1 MKEKLLALAA
11 QYDIPLTA
19 AGAAALC
26 GYLERL
32 LETNRAMNLTA
43 ITDPDEALCKHLLD
57 CLVAAALPEMAGRVA
72 DVGAGAGFPSVVIKA
87 LRPECEVTALDAT
100 GKKLDFVA
108 SASAACGLA
117 CRTAHI
123 RAEDAGRDPGFRER
137 FDTVAARAVA
147 ALPVL
152 CEYCLPLVRVGGHF
166 IAMKGPGA
174 EQECAQASAALQAL
188 GGELLRAQTVT
199 LPDGSQRVNLVIKK
213 ARPTPKSYPRRQK
226 DIKAR
231 PLG

>member
-32 LETNRAMNLTA
+32 LETNRVMNLTA

-57 CLVAAALPEMAGRVA
+57 CLVAAALPEMTGRVA

-87 LRPECEVTALDAT
+87 LRPECEITALDAT

-123 RAEDAGRDPGFRER
+123 RARTPDAIP
-137 FDTVAARAVA
+137 
-147 ALPVL
+147 
-152 CEYCLPLVRVGGHF
+152 
-166 IAMKGPGA
+166 
-174 EQECAQASAALQAL
+174 ASASGL
-188 GGELLRAQTVT
+188 TP
-199 LPDGSQRVNLVIKK
+199 LPPAPWRRCRCCASTACRWCAWAVISS
-213 ARPTPKSYPRRQK
+213 P
-226 DIKAR
+226 
-231 PLG
+231 

>member
-32 LETNRAMNLTA
+32 LETNRVMNLTA

-72 DVGAGAGFPSVVIKA
+72 DVGAGFPSVVIKA

>member
-32 LETNRAMNLTA
+32 LETNRVMNLTA

-87 LRPECEVTALDAT
+87 LRPECEITALDAT

-108 SASAACGLA
+108 S
-117 CRTAHI
+117 
-123 RAEDAGRDPGFRER
+123 
-137 FDTVAARAVA
+137 
-147 ALPVL
+147 
-152 CEYCLPLVRVGGHF
+152 
-166 IAMKGPGA
+166 
-174 EQECAQASAALQAL
+174 ASAALQAL

>member
-1 MKEKLLALAA
+1 M
-11 QYDIPLTA
+11 
-19 AGAAALC
+19 
-26 GYLERL
+26 
-32 LETNRAMNLTA
+32 
-43 ITDPDEALCKHLLD
+43 
-57 CLVAAALPEMAGRVA
+57 
-72 DVGAGAGFPSVVIKA
+72 
-87 LRPECEVTALDAT
+87 
-100 GKKLDFVA
+100 
-108 SASAACGLA
+108 
-117 CRTAHI
+117 
-123 RAEDAGRDPGFRER
+123 
-137 FDTVAARAVA
+137 
-147 ALPVL
+147 L